1 MRHYSY
7 ITFLLGFL
15 LNGYT
20 IAQERQ
26 IRVSVR
32 DSATGQP
39 LTGAVVWADKALGQT
54 DRAGFFQA
62 EVSRE
67 IRTLRI
73 TSVGYNTRIYELKQ
87 VSDTLHVRMQEA
99 FTHLQEVK
107 ITKRRYRNKGN
118 PAVELIRKVIDNK
131 PLNRN
136 PVYGYYKEHEKVRI
150 GLVNSRERLLKHPVV
165 RLFPALEQN
174 FDSMRVE
181 GRIFLPLYVQELLN
195 EYSSVSESR
204 PAGVA
209 AADRPEPAGS
219 PATRSPSQASSSAG
233 TPNEIAGPIGS
244 PAGVAP
250 PGAATPDRLTKK
262 VLEEKTVSLDENLF
276 DNDGIKM
283 YIAHAYQP
291 FDIYENN
298 MMLITNQFVSPISD
312 LAPAFYMYDII
323 DTVEVNG
330 SRFVKLLFT
339 PRNSTDFLFWGDM
352 KIALDSYAV
361 TEINLRIGKG
371 INLNWA
377 RNLEITQRFNRN
389 PEGRYNLSVSNVAM
403 EFSILPKSRESIL
416 TERLVMYFGH
426 RQEPPPESET
436 RTEPLKKG
444 VSENIGQYSE
454 YDDKIYKMLDSLK
467 ETRRFR
473 SVSNL
478 IGLAAYGY
486 FNAGR
491 HFEVGPATTFIG
503 HNQLEGIRLRF
514 GARTMPEFSRSIF
527 LEGFGA
533 YGFDDQRWK
542 YNAAITW
549 SFTGKNKYVFPM
561 KNITASY
568 RSDIEIPGNNLRY
581 TVDHS
586 FLLNIPRG
594 EIGKWIYYKRF
605 TLRYIQ
611 EFENRLSYRFGFEHT
626 VQNPAGTLFYH
637 REGTDSYIRNFTTS
651 EIKGEFRYAPNERFY
666 QGKSGRS
673 SLTTQY
679 PVFTLRGTW
688 GISGLYGST
697 YDYQKLSLN
706 IDKRFLLSPLG
717 YTEAN
722 FEAGAT
728 FGKNL
733 PFPLLDIMRANQ
745 TYTFQQWSYNMM
757 NFMEFV
763 ADRFVSVKLEHNFNG
778 AMLNKIPLIS
788 RLKFREY
795 ASFKILYG
803 RLQAQN
809 RPGSGHQVFSFP
821 TDAEGNPA
829 MFSLNEK
836 PYMEGS
842 LGVGNILKLFRVD
855 LVKRFTYL
863 DHPGISGLGVRMRV
877 DMDF

>member
-1 MRHYSY
+1 MKCCGY

-15 LNGYT
+15 LYVNGS
-20 IAQERQ
+20 AQERQ

-39 LTGAVVWADKALGQT
+39 LTGAVIWADKALGQT
-54 DRAGFFQA
+54 DRAGFFRA
-62 EVSRE
+62 SVSRE
-67 IRTLRI
+67 ARTLKI

-87 VSDTLHVRMQEA
+87 VSDTLHVRMQES

-107 ITKRRYRNKGN
+107 IMKRRYRNKGN
-118 PAVELIRKVIDNK
+118 PAVELIRKVIENK

-150 GLVNSRERLLKHPVV
+150 GLVNNREKLLKHPVV

-174 FDSMRVE
+174 FDSIRVE
-181 GRIFLPLYVQELLN
+181 GRVFLPLYVQELLN
-195 EYSSVSESR
+195 EYS
-204 PAGVA
+204 PAK
-209 AADRPEPAGS
+209 
-219 PATRSPSQASSSAG
+219 
-233 TPNEIAGPIGS
+233 
-244 PAGVAP
+244 
-250 PGAATPDRLTKK
+250 RL
-262 VLEEKTVSLDENLF
+262 LEEKTVSLDENLF
-276 DNDGIKM
+276 DNEGIKM

-312 LAPAFYMYDII
+312 LAPAFYMYDIT
-323 DTVEVNG
+323 DTVEING
-330 SRFVKLLFT
+330 NRFVKLLFT

-352 KIALDSYAV
+352 KIALDTYAV

-377 RNLEITQRFNRN
+377 RNLEITQHFNRN
-389 PEGRYNLSVSNVAM
+389 PEGKYNLTVSNVAM
-403 EFSILPKSRESIL
+403 EFSVLPKSRESVL
-416 TERLVMYFGH
+416 TERLVTYFDH
-426 RQEPPPESET
+426 RKEPPTVPET
-436 RTEPLKKG
+436 RTEPVRKS
-444 VSENIGQYSE
+444 VSEDIGEPSE
-454 YDDKIYKMLDSLK
+454 YDDKIYQMLDSLK

-473 SVSNL
+473 TVSNL

-486 FNAGR
+486 FNASR
-491 HFEVGPATTFIG
+491 YFEVGPAATFVG
-503 HNQLEGIRLRF
+503 HNQLEGLRLRF
-514 GARTMPEFSRSIF
+514 GARTMPAFSNRIF

-533 YGFDDQRWK
+533 YGFEDQRWK

-561 KNITASY
+561 KNITAAY

-581 TVDHS
+581 TIDHS
-586 FLLNIPRG
+586 FLLTIPRG

-611 EFENRLSYRFGFEHT
+611 EFENRLSYRLGVEHT
-626 VQNPAGTLFYH
+626 VQNPAGTLFY
-637 REGTDSYIRNFTTS
+637 RQEGTNGYIRNFTTS
-651 EIKGEFRYAPNERFY
+651 EIKGEFRYAPKERFY
-666 QGKSGRS
+666 QGKSARS

-688 GISGLYGST
+688 GISGLYGSA

-717 YTEAN
+717 YMEAN
-722 FEAGAT
+722 FETGAT

-778 AMLNKIPLIS
+778 ALLNKIPLIS

-795 ASFKILYG
+795 ATFKILYG
-803 RLQAQN
+803 GLSEQN
-809 RPGSGHQVFSFP
+809 RPGSGHRVFSFL

-829 MFSLNEK
+829 MFTLNQK

-855 LVKRFTYL
+855 VVKRFSYL
-863 DHPGISGLGVRMRV
+863 DHPGVSGLGIRMRV